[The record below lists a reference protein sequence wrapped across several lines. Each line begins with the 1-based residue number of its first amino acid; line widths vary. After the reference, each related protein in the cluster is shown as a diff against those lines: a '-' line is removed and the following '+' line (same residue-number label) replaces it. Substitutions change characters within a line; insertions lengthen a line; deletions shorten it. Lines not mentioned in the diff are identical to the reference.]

1 MAEENQMVPL
11 APARIYPR
19 SDVASAGKFAV
30 IPKPKNHP
38 EKSSKF
44 LVYFL
49 ALIVISGAA
58 LLIFSSVVLR
68 TTTPRIKLRSVAI
81 KTLMHG
87 NSTFNATL
95 ITELTIRNRNFGSFR
110 FRNSTGWVFYGTV
123 TVGEM
128 KIREGRVRARN
139 TEMLRVTVEVSSN
152 HSEARNLSS
161 DFSSGVLKL
170 SSHAQL
176 QGRVNLLNIMKRK
189 KRPEMNCN
197 MNLVLRNQ
205 TIQDLVCD

>member
-1 MAEENQMVPL
+1 MAEENQSVPL
-11 APARIYPR
+11 APAIIHPR
-19 SDVASAGKFAV
+19 SDVESAGKFA
-30 IPKPKNHP
+30 IKPKPKNHP

-49 ALIVISGAA
+49 ASIVISGTV
-58 LLIFSSVVLR
+58 LLIFSSIVLR
-68 TTTPRIKLRSVAI
+68 ATTPRVKLRSVAV
-81 KTLMHG
+81 KTLLQG

-110 FRNSTGWVFYGTV
+110 FRNGTGQVFYETV

-128 KIREGRVRARN
+128 KIREGRVRARD
-139 TEMLRVTVEVSSN
+139 TERLTVTVEVRSSN
-152 HSEARNLSS
+152 HSEARNL
-161 DFSSGVLKL
+161 SSGVLKL

-176 QGRVNLLNIMKRK
+176 QGRVNLLNILKRK

>member
-1 MAEENQMVPL
+1 MVPL
-11 APARIYPR
+11 APERIHPR
-19 SDVASAGKFAV
+19 SDVESAGKFSV
-30 IPKPKNHP
+30 KPKPKNHP

-49 ALIVISGAA
+49 ALIVISSAV
-58 LLIFSSVVLR
+58 LLIFSSIVLR
-68 TTTPRIKLRSVAI
+68 ATTPKVKLRSVTV
-81 KTLMHG
+81 KTLLHG
-87 NSTFNATL
+87 NSTLNATL

-110 FRNSTGWVFYGTV
+110 FRNATGLVFYGTV

-128 KIREGRVRARN
+128 KIREGRVRARD
-139 TEMLRVTVEVSSN
+139 TERLSVTVEVRSSN
-152 HSEARNLSS
+152 QSEARNLSS
-161 DFSSGVLKL
+161 DLSFGVLKL

-176 QGRVNLLNIMKRK
+176 HGRVNLLNILKRK

-205 TIQDLVCD
+205 NIQDLVCD

>member
-1 MAEENQMVPL
+1 MAEENQLVPL
-11 APARIYPR
+11 APATIHPR
-19 SDVASAGKFAV
+19 SDVESAGKFAV
-30 IPKPKNHP
+30 KPKPKNHP

-49 ALIVISGAA
+49 ASIVISGAI
-58 LLIFSSVVLR
+58 LLIFSSIVLPA
-68 TTTPRIKLRSVAI
+68 TTPRVKLRSVAV
-81 KTLMHG
+81 KTLLHG

-95 ITELTIRNRNFGSFR
+95 ITELMIRNRNFGSFR
-110 FRNSTGWVFYGTV
+110 FRNGTGQVFYGTV

-128 KIREGRVRARN
+128 KIREGRVRARD
-139 TEMLRVTVEVSSN
+139 TERLRVTVEVGSN
-152 HSEARNLSS
+152 QSEARNL
-161 DFSSGVLKL
+161 SSGVLKL

-176 QGRVNLLNIMKRK
+176 QGIVNLFNIMKRK
-189 KRPEMNCN
+189 KRPEMNCI